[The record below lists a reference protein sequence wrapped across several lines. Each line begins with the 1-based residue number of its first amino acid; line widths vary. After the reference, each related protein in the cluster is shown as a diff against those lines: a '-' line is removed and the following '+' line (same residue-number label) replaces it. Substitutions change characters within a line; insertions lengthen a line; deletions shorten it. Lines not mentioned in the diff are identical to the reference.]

1 MKIDIRQVAY
11 KPAEQ
16 GMAGQSNSPPPQ
28 NFLKPVCGISVVK
41 RKITPVFTEVISLLV
56 DLKGI
61 EPSNLT
67 DAKRFRI
74 LFQLVSAPFSC
85 IRWSSLHL

>member
-16 GMAGQSNSPPPQ
+16 GMAGQSNSSPPK

-41 RKITPVFTEVISLLV
+41 QKITPVFTEVILYLV
-56 DLKGI
+56 EHTIQK
-61 EPSNLT
+61 SNPM
-67 DAKRFRI
+67 FI
-74 LFQLVSAPFSC
+74 FINGLFGCVF
-85 IRWSSLHL
+85 IRDKENEK

>member
-16 GMAGQSNSPPPQ
+16 GTAGQSNSPPPE

-41 RKITPVFTEVISLLV
+41 RKITPVFTEVIFLLV

-67 DAKRFRI
+67 DANRA
-74 LFQLVSAPFSC
+74 LSQLSYRPG
-85 IRWSSLHL
+85 